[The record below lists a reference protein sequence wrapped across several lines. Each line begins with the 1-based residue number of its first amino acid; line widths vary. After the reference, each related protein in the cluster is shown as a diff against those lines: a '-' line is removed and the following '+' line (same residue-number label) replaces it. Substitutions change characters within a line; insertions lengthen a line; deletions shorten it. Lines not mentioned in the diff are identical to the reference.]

1 MLTASRRWFLPGSL
15 ICSLAGS
22 LAMASAWASSAPATQ
37 LTAADYAR
45 AERFLFTNK
54 DKYLPRGEIQHRWIE
69 GQDRFWYRRTNDR
82 GAAEFVVVDA
92 ATGKTSPAFDHARVA
107 AGLSKVQGHLVAASA
122 LPFTSFRYTADG
134 KAIEF
139 AVDDKFVSCSLDS
152 DECASKALPPQLDR
166 SSVVSPD
173 GKWAAFLKNHDLW
186 VRAVDGS
193 GEFALTTDGV
203 EEFSYAG
210 STGNNLHPVSSQ
222 RSGKQPP
229 PSIKWSPDSRKI
241 LTHRVDERQVKEM
254 YLLQSVPDDGS
265 IRPKAW
271 RYRYAMANDERKA
284 QVQQMVFDVT
294 TRQRVDLD
302 FPVLSTPFMTPVEV
316 HDAWWSADSREV
328 IYVERGP
335 FFRTLKLHV
344 ADASSGKSRTLVE
357 ESGKTFIELAGVG
370 HRPAVKVLSNGSVV
384 WFSERDGWGHLYL
397 YDKKGRVRQITRGEW
412 LVRGIVG
419 VDERKG
425 SVYFTASGREPGR
438 NPYFR
443 HLYRVQLDG
452 SGLKL
457 LTPENAEHQ
466 VTLPGDMAFSF
477 AAPDPLAREEQTF
490 GLSPSGKY
498 FIDIYSRPDSPATS
512 VLRAIDGRLIATL
525 EKADLSALRK
535 DGLSMPEPFE
545 VLAADGKT
553 KLYGTILKPSRFDP
567 ARKYPVIDSIYPGPQ
582 IMRVPRTF
590 SATVFDMMGAS
601 AMAELGFIV
610 VMVDGRG
617 TPLRSKA
624 FLDESYGKL
633 GQAGNLDD
641 HIAAIKQLAER
652 HTWMDLDRVGIFG
665 QSGGGYAST
674 HAMLTHPEFYKV
686 AVSGAGNHDQRGYLS
701 IWGETYNGPDDGRN
715 YLDSA
720 NSTLAKNLRGK
731 LLLIHGDMDDNVH
744 PFLTMQVVDAL
755 IKANKNFDML
765 IVPNASH
772 GVMMEGYA
780 QRRQWDYFVRHLLGA
795 EPPADYRIGLPAGA
809 GE

>member
-1 MLTASRRWFLPGSL
+1 MLTGSRRCFFLSAL
-15 ICSLAGS
+15 ACSLAVAGPVT
-22 LAMASAWASSAPATQ
+22 AEQ

-54 DKYLPRGEIQHRWIE
+54 DKYLPSGEVRHRWIE
-69 GQDRFWYRRTNDR
+69 GQDRFWYRRTDAA
-82 GAAEFVVVDA
+82 GAMEFVLVDA
-92 ATGKTSPAFDHARVA
+92 ATGKTTAAFDHTRVA
-107 AGLSKVQGHLVAASA
+107 TGLAEVLGRPVAATA
-122 LPFTSFRYTADG
+122 LPFTSFRYAPAG

-139 AVDDKFVSCSLDS
+139 AVDDKFVSCQLDR
-152 DECASKALPPQLDR
+152 DACENQALPPQLDR
-166 SSVVSPD
+166 SVVVSPD
-173 GKWAAFLKNHDLW
+173 GKWAAFLKDHNLW
-186 VRAVDGS
+186 IRAVDGG

-203 EEFSYAG
+203 EHDGYAG
-210 STGNNLHPVSSQ
+210 STGNNLQPVALQ

-241 LTHRVDERQVKEM
+241 LTHRIDDRQVKDL
-254 YLLQSVPDDGS
+254 YLLQSVPDDGA
-265 IRPKAW
+265 IRPKAFS
-271 RYRYAMANDERKA
+271 YRYSMANDAHKP
-284 QVQQMVFDVT
+284 QVRQLVFDVM

-302 FPVLSTPFMTPVEV
+302 FPVLATPFMTPVEV
-316 HDAWWSADSREV
+316 HDAWWSDDSREV

-335 FFRTLKLHV
+335 FYRTLTLRV
-344 ADASSGKSRTLVE
+344 ANTSSGKSRTLVE
-357 ESGKTFIELAGVG
+357 ESGKTFIELAAIG
-370 HRPAVKVLSNGSVV
+370 HRPAVKVLSNGNVL

-397 YDKKGRVRQITRGEW
+397 YDTSGRVRQITRGEW

-419 VDERKG
+419 VDERRG
-425 SVYFTASGREPGR
+425 TVYFTASGRERGR

-443 HLYRVQLDG
+443 HLYRVQFDG

-457 LTPENAEHQ
+457 LTPEDAEHEIAM
-466 VTLPGDMAFSF
+466 PGDPAFFLTSS
-477 AAPDPLAREEQTF
+477 DPMAREEQTF

-525 EKADLSALRK
+525 EKADLSALGK
-535 DGLSMPEPFE
+535 DGFSMPEPFE

-553 KLYGTILKPSRFDP
+553 KLYGTVLKPSRFD
-567 ARKYPVIDSIYPGPQ
+567 AAKKYPVIDSIYPGPQ
-582 IMRVPRTF
+582 ITRVPRTF
-590 SATVFDMMGAS
+590 SATMFDTMGAS
-601 AMAELGFIV
+601 SLAELGFIV
-610 VMVDGRG
+610 VTVDGRG

-641 HIAAIKQLAER
+641 HIAAFKQLAQR
-652 HTWMDLDRVGIFG
+652 HSWMDLDRVGIFG

-674 HAMLTHPEFYKV
+674 RAMLTHPEFYKV
-686 AVSGAGNHDQRGYLS
+686 AVSGAGNHDQRGYLPL
-701 IWGETYNGPDDGRN
+701 WGETYNGPDDGKN
-715 YLDSA
+715 YLESA

-744 PFLTMQVVDAL
+744 PSLTLQVVDAL

-765 IVPNASH
+765 IVPNANH
-772 GVMMEGYA
+772 GVMMQPYA

-795 EPPADYRIGLPAGA
+795 EPPADYQIGLPSGA